1 MKEGMMA
8 DEQRARLRQMLVRLR
23 KRTKEYPQHLSA
35 LDAEIKQ
42 NVKTAQFF
50 FNLAKAKYVS
60 PDLKLTQRTVAR
72 GFRRSAAVAK
82 RQKTRVQQQMQRHL
96 DLCEQVT
103 GILAAMKT

>member
-8 DEQRARLRQMLVRLR
+8 DERRAKLRQMLVRLR

-50 FNLAKAKYVS
+50 FSLARAKYVS
-60 PDLKLTQRTVAR
+60 PDLKMTQRTVAR
-72 GFRRSAAVAK
+72 GFEKSAAVAK
-82 RQKTRVQQQMQRHL
+82 SQKARVQQQMHRHL
-96 DLCEQVT
+96 DLCKQVT